1 MDIDVDKICQDL
13 MNDIANALTQ
23 YNYLA
28 IFINAQS
35 EMNDK
40 QMSYLHSEVETFIF
54 NYLKEKKHLT
64 KYADLIGLIQIGISL
79 INKSS
84 FLLDSRI
91 SKANKEASYE
101 VKNLVLWHRDAPEV
115 SSLFKDCGA
124 SLKALILNIH
134 DQYFELIVA
143 RVNQI
148 KENKK

>member
-101 VKNLVLWHRDAPEV
+101 VKNLVL
-115 SSLFKDCGA
+115 
-124 SLKALILNIH
+124 
-134 DQYFELIVA
+134 
-143 RVNQI
+143 
-148 KENKK
+148 